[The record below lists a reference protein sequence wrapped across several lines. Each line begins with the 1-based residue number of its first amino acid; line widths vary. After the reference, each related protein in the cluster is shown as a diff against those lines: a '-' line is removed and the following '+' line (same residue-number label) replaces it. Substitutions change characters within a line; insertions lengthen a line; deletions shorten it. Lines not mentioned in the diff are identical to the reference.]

1 MISWSWSRVKRTS
14 RKGPLEAASIFSA
27 RPTVSLATRSEW
39 PEVVGS
45 RLSIAVTAAFTKELK
60 RPLMS
65 ARSLVFSKAT
75 AAWLAS
81 EVTSSSS
88 TEVKGI
94 TYSSTT
100 ATGRSTIFAS
110 RFLLMS
116 WTTPITVSLWSRMGT
131 TSIDL
136 VR

>member
-1 MISWSWSRVKRTS
+1 M
-14 RKGPLEAASIFSA
+14 
-27 RPTVSLATRSEW
+27 
-39 PEVVGS
+39 
-45 RLSIAVTAAFTKELK
+45 AVTEARTKESN
-60 RPLMS
+60 RSLMS
-65 ARSLVFSKAT
+65 WMSRAFSKAT

-88 TEVKGI
+88 TVVKGI
-94 TYSSTT
+94 TASSTRE
-100 ATGRSTIFAS
+100 TGCRTVLAS

-116 WTTPITVSLWSRMGT
+116 WTTPITLSSWSRMGT

>member
-1 MISWSWSRVKRTS
+1 MKRTS
-14 RKGPLEAASIFSA
+14 RKGPPSSPSTFSA
-27 RPTVSLATRSEW
+27 MPTVRVATRSEW

-45 RLSIAVTAAFTKELK
+45 RLSIAVTEARTKESN
-60 RPLMS
+60 RSLMS
-65 ARSLVFSKAT
+65 WMRRVFSKAT

-88 TEVKGI
+88 TEVKGM
-94 TYSSTT
+94 TVSSTSDDRAAAPT
-100 ATGRSTIFAS
+100 LAS

-116 WTTPITVSLWSRMGT
+116 WTTPMTVSWWSRMGT
-131 TSIDL
+131 TSMDF

>member
-1 MISWSWSRVKRTS
+1 MRV
-14 RKGPLEAASIFSA
+14 
-27 RPTVSLATRSEW
+27 ATRSEW

-45 RLSIAVTAAFTKELK
+45 RDSIAVTEAFTKESN
-60 RPLMS
+60 RFLMS
-65 ARSLVFSKAT
+65 WMSRVFSKAT

-88 TEVKGI
+88 TEVKGM
-94 TYSSTT
+94 TVSSTSD
-100 ATGRSTIFAS
+100 TGRRTTLAS

-116 WTTPITVSLWSRMGT
+116 WTTPITLSWWSRMGT
-131 TSIDL
+131 TSIDF